1 MKNKKIIFAIA
12 FMAFAMSSPPSPGGS
27 PFAPDPTAEQA
38 ASIGTTLI
46 KPQLLIAAENGPDAV
61 QSQTHTASD
70 KKEPAS
76 GSGSENAENSSKKSD
91 NAAAKP
97 FKPFVPSEKIP
108 ADQAVDFPADI

>member
-27 PFAPDPTAEQA
+27 PLAPDPIAEQT

-46 KPQLLIAAENGPDAV
+46 KPQLLIAAENGPDAA
-61 QSQTHTASD
+61 QSQTHTAAD
-70 KKEPAS
+70 KKERTS
-76 GSGSENAENSSKKSD
+76 GSGSENAESSSKKSD
-91 NAAAKP
+91 DAAAKT

-108 ADQAVDFPADI
+108 AEQAVDFPVDI